1 MTGKQAGTNEWK
13 RLLQREKPIMI
24 AIKWRAG
31 LTVLVLILVMPLGC
45 RQRAQQ
51 SEPEQ
56 ARETL
61 RRALDAWQKGE
72 SQDALQKQASITA
85 VDPHWQAGVR
95 LLQYEIIGDGQTS
108 GFDWQC
114 QVRLSLQDNGGNSL
128 QVKAAY
134 TISTAP
140 ALVIVRSEDS

>member
-1 MTGKQAGTNEWK
+1 MVSISLARRRAAKT
-13 RLLQREKPIMI
+13 REKPIMTDM
-24 AIKWRAG
+24 KSRAG
-31 LTVLVLILVMPLGC
+31 LTVLVLTFLMALGC
-45 RQRAQQ
+45 KQRAQQ

-72 SQDALQKQASITA
+72 SPDALQKQSSITA

-95 LLQYEIIGDGQTS
+95 LTQYEIIGDGNSS

-114 QVRLSLQDNGGNSL
+114 QVRLSLQDNGGNSS
-128 QVKAAY
+128 QMKATY
-134 TISTAP
+134 SISSAP
-140 ALVIVRSEDS
+140 AKVIVRAEDS

>member
-1 MTGKQAGTNEWK
+1 
-13 RLLQREKPIMI
+13 MI
-24 AIKWRAG
+24 DINWRTG
-31 LTVLVLILVMPLGC
+31 LTILVLTLVMPLGC

-51 SEPEQ
+51 SEPEL

-72 SQDALQKQASITA
+72 SPDALQKQSSITA
-85 VDPHWQAGVR
+85 VDPQWQAGVR
-95 LLQYEIIGDGQTS
+95 LLQYEIIGDGNSS

-114 QVRLSLQDNGGNSL
+114 QVRLSLQDNGGNSS
-128 QVKAAY
+128 QVKAGY